1 MNGDQI
7 NHAIRRHVSQDIFN
21 GVFSADNLPT
31 NPHLL
36 VCNTDP
42 SHKEGQHWIAIYV
55 DKQRRCGEY
64 FDSFGRRPSATF
76 KRYMNEHCKHWT
88 FNDKQLQ
95 SAVSFFCGQYCVF
108 YCIMRSRD
116 IDMRRI
122 VSSFTRDYGFNDV
135 VVHGFI
141 CHQ

>member
-42 SHKEGQHWIAIYV
+42 SHKEGQHWIAI
-55 DKQRRCGEY
+55 
-64 FDSFGRRPSATF
+64 
-76 KRYMNEHCKHWT
+76 
-88 FNDKQLQ
+88 
-95 SAVSFFCGQYCVF
+95 
-108 YCIMRSRD
+108 
-116 IDMRRI
+116 
-122 VSSFTRDYGFNDV
+122 
-135 VVHGFI
+135 
-141 CHQ
+141 

>member
-88 FNDKQLQ
+88 FNDKTITECL
-95 SAVSFFCGQYCVF
+95 
-108 YCIMRSRD
+108 
-116 IDMRRI
+116 
-122 VSSFTRDYGFNDV
+122 
-135 VVHGFI
+135 
-141 CHQ
+141 